1 MVDAVSWPFRSP
13 QTLREQR
20 HAVPSRQTTPLELL
34 PMDLQ
39 QEAPRA
45 GSELAGYRLL
55 YGLDQ
60 LPSRMVQGVLP
71 LAGHRIHV
79 QVHQPQGTARG
90 TVWVIHGYLEH
101 SALYQPLIAELLA
114 QDYAVLLFDLPG
126 HGLSDGTEASIAEFA
141 VYQAI
146 LQGVAAWARQQS
158 AAALPQPWLG
168 MGQST
173 GGAIWLDHV
182 LHASSVRRAPLV
194 QRLFLLS
201 PLVRPARSAWWHN
214 PVGLSLI
221 RKIRRSVPRAFRR
234 NNHNPEFL
242 RFVRQVDPLQS
253 RVMDM
258 AWILAL
264 SRWMPY
270 MEAMPACRVPVW
282 VAQGARDQTVDW
294 RYNLEFI
301 RRKCRLQTLL
311 LLEEGSHQLINER
324 ADIRHAL
331 TALIPAFLQ
340 AH

>member
-1 MVDAVSWPFRSP
+1 MIVPAPLPFRSP
-13 QTLREQR
+13 QQLRDQQ
-20 HAVPSRQTTPLELL
+20 HPVPDRQTTPQALPLL
-34 PMDLQ
+34 DLAAGLP
-39 QEAPRA
+39 EP
-45 GSELAGYRLL
+45 GSELAAYRLL

-60 LPSRMVQGVLP
+60 LPSRMAQGHLQ

-79 QVHQPQGTARG
+79 QVHQPQGCARG

-114 QDYAVLLFDLPG
+114 HDFAVLLFDLPG
-126 HGLSDGTEASIAEFA
+126 HGLSDGAEASIDEFA
-141 VYQAI
+141 TYQRI
-146 LQGVAAWARQQS
+146 LQGLAQWVQQQP
-158 AAALPQPWLG
+158 AQALPRPWLG
-168 MGQST
+168 LGQST

-182 LHASSVRRAPLV
+182 LQASSVRRPALV
-194 QRLFLLS
+194 SRLFLLS
-201 PLVRPARSAWWHN
+201 PLVRPAKSAWWHN
-214 PVGLSLI
+214 PLGLSLI
-221 RKIRRSVPRAFRR
+221 RKIRSTVPRAFRR

-242 RFVRQVDPLQS
+242 RFVRRVDPLQP
-253 RVMDM
+253 RVMGM

-264 SRWMPY
+264 SRWMPH
-270 MEAMPACRVPVW
+270 MEALPTCRMPVW

-294 RYNLEFI
+294 RYNLDFI

-340 AH
+340 AD